1 MTNQRRGIN
10 SNVSPAE
17 KKNTLWHLQCT
28 QPAENETYSSKK
40 TQYWA
45 QDDGVV
51 PQGKKNTTELSNLY
65 EAGHP
70 LPARIRSKWRRA
82 LPKDWLLQKRQE
94 TNPAIWDRLW

>member
-17 KKNTLWHLQCT
+17 KKTPFGTFNVPNLLRMRHT
-28 QPAENETYSSKK
+28 AAKK

-82 LPKDWLLQKRQE
+82 LPKD
-94 TNPAIWDRLW
+94 